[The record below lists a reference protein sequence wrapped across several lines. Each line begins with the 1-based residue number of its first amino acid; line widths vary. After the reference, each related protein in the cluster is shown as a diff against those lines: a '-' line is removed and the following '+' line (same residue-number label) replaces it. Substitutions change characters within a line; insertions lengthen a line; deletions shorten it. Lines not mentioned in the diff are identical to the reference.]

1 MGLYLG
7 KEKISN
13 VASAITQNADSM
25 ATEIQNHIANSD
37 IHITAGERTKWN
49 TVTEMQNHITDTDI
63 HITADERTKWNAAAD
78 KSSEGSTEV
87 SLPVDVEILETICE
101 NIEFTKANNTYTFP
115 TAITIDSDG
124 LYYISY
130 SYYKN
135 NVFDEVNS
143 GYGFSKPVT
152 INNELSVQWL
162 SDIST
167 NSIIMTASKI
177 VDTWVIESAKAIV
190 SIYKVNI
197 IINDRLKKAAL
208 LQEGYNNIVSGDW
221 AHAEGKNNVAR
232 GISAHVEGQG
242 NIASYDYTHVQGKH
256 NMTGNYAHIVG
267 NGTSTARSNA
277 HVLDWSGN
285 AWFAGDVYA
294 NGVPGQAGT
303 PKKLATE
310 VPVST
315 ADNGKVLSVVNGA
328 WAAAA
333 MSSGV
338 YVGSYVGNGASSK
351 TLTFNFKPG
360 MIIML
365 TIGDYKY
372 IYIGVRGFNK
382 IDRIGG
388 FGGSIDQGDITWN
401 NTSIVLTKNDYC
413 SISDNNCTYYYAVIP
428 AMN

>member
-13 VASAITQNADSM
+13 VASVITQNADSM

-37 IHITAGERTKWN
+37 IHITA
-49 TVTEMQNHITDTDI
+49 
-63 HITADERTKWNAAAD
+63 AERTKWNAAAD
-78 KSSEGSTEV
+78 KSTEGSTEV

-101 NIEFTKANNTYTFP
+101 NIEFTKTNNTYTFP
-115 TAITIDSDG
+115 TAITINSDG

-130 SYYKN
+130 SYYNN

-143 GYGFSKPVT
+143 GYGFSKPGT

-177 VDTWVIESAKAIV
+177 VDTWVIESGKAIV

-208 LQEGYNNIVSGDW
+208 LQEGYNNIVSGDQ

-232 GISAHVEGQG
+232 GISTHVEGQG
-242 NIASYDYTHVQGKH
+242 NIASYDYTHVQGKY

-267 NGTSTARSNA
+267 NGTSTKRSNA

-285 AWFAGDVYA
+285 AWFAGDVYV

-310 VPVST
+310 VPVSAT
-315 ADNGKVLSVVNGA
+315 DNGKVLSVVNGA

-333 MSSGV
+333 ISSGA
-338 YVGSYVGNGASSK
+338 YVGSYTGDGSLNK
-351 TLTFNFKPG
+351 TLTFNFKPAVV
-360 MIIML
+360 MIAGDPDGPSSAIGIYGFKYLMNDRNSSTVSWTNNSF
-365 TIGDYKY
+365 TITLNQYSRTAY
-372 IYIGVRGFNK
+372 N
-382 IDRIGG
+382 
-388 FGGSIDQGDITWN
+388 SN
-401 NTSIVLTKNDYC
+401 NV
-413 SISDNNCTYYYAVIP
+413 TYYYIAIP

>member
-13 VASAITQNADSM
+13 VASVITQNADSM

-37 IHITAGERTKWN
+37 IHITDDERTKWN

-78 KSSEGSTEV
+78 KSTEGSTEA

-101 NIEFTKANNTYTFP
+101 NIEFTKTNNTYTFP
-115 TAITIDSDG
+115 TAITINSDG

-372 IYIGVRGFNK
+372 IYIGIRGFNK

-413 SISDNNCTYYYAVIP
+413 SVSDNNCTYYYAVIP